1 MLGVFIQG
9 GGATVENSDA
19 GALFEATFALLR
31 LLGRNFRR
39 EREPLNIT
47 PTQYH
52 ALAIM
57 HDAGTSTLMEMA
69 SLLKVAGPTAT
80 RAIDALEQKGLVV
93 KDRDPQDRRIVWLRL
108 SAEGSRLLASERKEH
123 IAYLQQIGSRLT
135 SVEQQEL
142 IRLMQKLVAQ
152 DNP

>member
-1 MLGVFIQG
+1 VDD
-9 GGATVENSDA
+9 S
-19 GALFEATFALLR
+19 ALFEATFALLR

-52 ALAIM
+52 ALALM
-57 HDAGTSTLMEMA
+57 REAGTTTLMAMA
-69 SLLKVAGPTAT
+69 GLLRVAGPTAT

-108 SAEGSRLLASERKEH
+108 SDEGENLLMRERQQH
-123 IAYLQQIGSRLT
+123 IAYLQQLGSKLT
-135 SVEQQEL
+135 PAEQQEL
-142 IRLMQKLVAQ
+142 VRLLQKLVEG

>member
-1 MLGVFIQG
+1 MDD
-9 GGATVENSDA
+9 S
-19 GALFEATFALLR
+19 ALFEATFALLR

-52 ALAIM
+52 ALALM
-57 HDAGTSTLMEMA
+57 REAGTTTLMAMA
-69 SLLKVAGPTAT
+69 GLLKVAGPTAT

-108 SAEGSRLLASERKEH
+108 SEEGENLLMRERQQH
-123 IAYLQQIGSRLT
+123 IAYLQQLGSKLT
-135 SVEQQEL
+135 PGEQQEL
-142 IRLMQKLVAQ
+142 IRLLQKLVAG
-152 DNP
+152 DNS

>member
-1 MLGVFIQG
+1 MDD
-9 GGATVENSDA
+9 S
-19 GALFEATFALLR
+19 ALFETTFALLR

-52 ALAIM
+52 ALALM
-57 HDAGTSTLMEMA
+57 REAGTTTLMSMA
-69 SLLKVAGPTAT
+69 GLLKVAGPTAT

-108 SAEGSRLLASERKEH
+108 SDEGEDLLMRERQQH
-123 IAYLQQIGSRLT
+123 IAYLQHLGSKLT
-135 SVEQQEL
+135 PAEQQEL
-142 IRLMQKLVAQ
+142 VRLLQKLLAG